1 VFVRITGD
9 TSKNKNQAY
18 RRKSVV
24 ADGDRRNNISASSPQ
39 RLSFGGRYGEDN
51 RRATDRG
58 EGVTCVKTDH
68 NETGLGRRVPV
79 FEAHGLRHA

>member
-24 ADGDRRNNISASSPQ
+24 ADGDEKRSTAEDDRREISSPLPEGNRQ
-39 RLSFGGRYGEDN
+39 R
-51 RRATDRG
+51 
-58 EGVTCVKTDH
+58 
-68 NETGLGRRVPV
+68 
-79 FEAHGLRHA
+79 